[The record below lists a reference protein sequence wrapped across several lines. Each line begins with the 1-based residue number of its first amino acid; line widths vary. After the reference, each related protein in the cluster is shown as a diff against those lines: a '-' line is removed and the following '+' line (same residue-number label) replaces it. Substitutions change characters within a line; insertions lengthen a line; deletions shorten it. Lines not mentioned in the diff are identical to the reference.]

1 MATKI
6 KNTAECQ
13 AYLHSLICHVDMHN
27 MQNPNNPQVPNWV
40 KVAEHINDY
49 RDRVDWKKFFED
61 PHFSP
66 RIKDSLMVRGKDD
79 KFIFPYALDYGKY
92 KMDLRSDIVNN
103 NIDFKAVEKALK
115 NFNTADWELVAHK
128 SRLFNDLVESGH
140 ISEDSLEKM
149 TKYFTEEHWNMAASN
164 QDLSAS
170 FIERHIEEIPESAW
184 SNISMYQDMDESFMQ
199 KYLDAG
205 KLDGKML
212 SVGQNLSMDFIEK
225 NLDKLDM
232 DGLCQVQ
239 TLTTEFINN
248 NADRFSEEAWSAI
261 SRYQKLNIE
270 TLEANKDNI
279 DWTAYSGYNELN
291 YRVELQ
297 FKDKIDWEA
306 AAAHNKFTISKIKL
320 DEEGNVLHDETSPVI
335 NMRTGEPVI
344 NKETGSPVYLP
355 QMEHKFQLSLLER
368 NMNKIGITALKAN
381 PHIQAAMTG
390 DDGPRISAR
399 LTQCFDYELDLKS
412 QLKKNF
418 ESAKT
423 TSKDVTGKD
432 IYQEVYQGK
441 HLDKVADIL
450 KEMDTRTR
458 AGADYSKE
466 AAELLSNLNNYH
478 LIKRQ
483 DGYVDLGQT
492 AQNFLKQ
499 DNKLHRE
506 TKSVEYYME
515 KSFEAIKSNQI
526 SGEDDYRKKI
536 SVLDGV
542 AVSIM
547 MDRKL
552 SDEQIKSAVYSYSP
566 IAKAEM
572 RVAEKGSKYLWNKVQ
587 LDPTF
592 DMEKQRE
599 LRELVTKKNV
609 DYEKYTTA
617 CIEQIKRIKQRNK
630 SMEID

>member
-1 MATKI
+1 
-6 KNTAECQ
+6 
-13 AYLHSLICHVDMHN
+13 
-27 MQNPNNPQVPNWV
+27 
-40 KVAEHINDY
+40 
-49 RDRVDWKKFFED
+49 
-61 PHFSP
+61 
-66 RIKDSLMVRGKDD
+66 
-79 KFIFPYALDYGKY
+79 
-92 KMDLRSDIVNN
+92 
-103 NIDFKAVEKALK
+103 
-115 NFNTADWELVAHK
+115 
-128 SRLFNDLVESGH
+128 
-140 ISEDSLEKM
+140 
-149 TKYFTEEHWNMAASN
+149 
-164 QDLSAS
+164 
-170 FIERHIEEIPESAW
+170 
-184 SNISMYQDMDESFMQ
+184 MYQDMDESFMQ

-205 KLDGKML
+205 KLDGKIL

-232 DGLCQVQ
+232 DGLCQIQ
-239 TLTTEFINN
+239 TLTAEFINN

-320 DEEGNVLHDETSPVI
+320 DEEGNVLHDETSPVT

-344 NKETGSPVYLP
+344 DKETGSPVYLP

-399 LTQCFDYELDLKS
+399 LTQCFDYEMDLKS

-450 KEMDTRTR
+450 KGMDTRAR

-506 TKSVEYYME
+506 TKSVDYYME
-515 KSFEAIKSNQI
+515 KSFEAIMSNQI

-552 SDEQIKSAVYSYSP
+552 SYEQIKSAVYSYSP

-609 DYEKYTTA
+609 DYEKYTAA
-617 CIEQIKRIKQRNK
+617 CIEQIKRSKQRNK
-630 SMEID
+630 SIEIA